1 MEMISIAGFSNKI
14 KNMLLIETPPHLGEV
29 FFFEFFDDILG
40 YLRYNREQ
48 ELFLDQ
54 YFFQFDENKRIISR
68 WVEKCLGDC

>member
-1 MEMISIAGFSNKI
+1 
-14 KNMLLIETPPHLGEV
+14 MLLIETPPHLGEV

-68 WVEKCLGDC
+68 